1 MTEHAQSSSHQ
12 EELSRELSARMVERV
27 TRCVSAV
34 FGQVVAATPQAL
46 ADKGGADSETDEKT
60 EQAPEESPA
69 SEAARIMYTSQ
80 DAILN
85 AFTQAL
91 SQAVRRPA
99 GSSNERK
106 DWSGELE
113 LVSDE
118 DMEIG
123 VTVATL
129 SQRINNR
136 AGAEIQALRIRM
148 ESISGDGG
156 VGALTPETIFDTLET
171 CLRQA
176 SMSFASRQVIF
187 DAFQRN
193 NVQAL
198 ADIYTESNRWLV
210 ERGVMPRIPI
220 HNGKRAPRPQ
230 SENPPTPQTP
240 NAEPPP
246 QDESGLRSFG
256 YTPNGASANGAVQA
270 PYPGGVPSPH
280 GFATPAHGFATPAH
294 GFATPAHGFATPAH
308 GFATPA
314 HGFATPAHGFHAQG
328 AQAQFVPGGM
338 PPQAYPQPTVSPQPG
353 MEPFPDLPPLNDML
367 PGAASFAPPL
377 LNARVEALPAHLIAP
392 WLGQGFASF
401 EGMQGAA
408 LPPTLS
414 RVSPMLAQY
423 AYQDP
428 SLMHDRRHP
437 VRRAMNMISAITSDL
452 ADREEEF
459 NDISEEIGRVLHS
472 MESPDAARPDFWQQ
486 VLGYLDYLK
495 GEIQR
500 RAWSGDDDY
509 SRHVSTARKLAARQ
523 IQTQMRGKRATPALH
538 RLLSHLMG
546 PALAILLLRHRNE
559 GDSAVVR
566 NTFALLAELIESVQE
581 IPSSIEIMHYL
592 EHASGSAL
600 IRRTKAFLTAFHGL
614 DGQLAQETLAALHEE
629 HRVIL
634 DAIMARNQVTL
645 LPVFDQTTGE
655 RKEETLQAP
664 LADEEDEDEIAL
676 PPSTDEES
684 PATAQ
689 GIEDG
694 APAAASGESAER
706 PETPPPLETT
716 TARPE
721 WSEPDLNVLHD
732 QTAHA
737 LLDRLARDFP
747 FSWFRLQICEDS
759 PPRRLMLGGYDGD
772 KRILTFVNVHQ
783 EPIIML
789 SIVDFDS
796 SLRSGATRAI
806 FDDPALR
813 ALLEEYMRIRRQ
825 QGDTVAPTYTQA

>member
-1 MTEHAQSSSHQ
+1 
-12 EELSRELSARMVERV
+12 MVERV

-123 VTVATL
+123 VAVAAL

-136 AGAEIQALRIRM
+136 AGAEIQALQIRM
-148 ESISGDGG
+148 ESISKDGG
-156 VGALTPETIFDTLET
+156 VDALTPETIFDTLET

-240 NAEPPP
+240 DAEPPP

-270 PYPGGVPSPH
+270 PYPSDMPPPH
-280 GFATPAHGFATPAH
+280 GFAAPAHD
-294 GFATPAHGFATPAH
+294 
-308 GFATPA
+308 
-314 HGFATPAHGFHAQG
+314 FHAQG
-328 AQAQFVPGGM
+328 AQAQFAPGGM
-338 PPQAYPQPTVSPQPG
+338 PPQAYPQPAAYPQPG
-353 MEPFPDLPPLNDML
+353 ITPFPTLPPMHGLP